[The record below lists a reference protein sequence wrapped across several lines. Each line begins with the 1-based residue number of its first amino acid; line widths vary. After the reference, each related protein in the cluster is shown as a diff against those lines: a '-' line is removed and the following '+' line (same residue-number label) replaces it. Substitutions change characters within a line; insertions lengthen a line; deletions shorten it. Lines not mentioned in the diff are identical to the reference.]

1 MELCHWECHDV
12 VGAVAYHGGF
22 GKKKKT
28 LFKSMTRHDSLQARV
43 LDVDM
48 ICRQQECGDG
58 G

>member
-1 MELCHWECHDV
+1 MTWWVQWHTM
-12 VGAVAYHGGF
+12 GF
-22 GKKKKT
+22 LEKKKT
-28 LFKSMTRHDSLQARV
+28 LFKSMTRHDSLQVRV